1 MSDLKEDIRT
11 EMDEFKDTHSA
22 KIDLFIGE
30 LKDAYM
36 SVFEKV
42 GCLTTEDRFR
52 EVESIV
58 QRLKN
63 LSNLPGK
70 IHEIKNSRI
79 LTEAIHR
86 QYSSN
91 PGISIEKINE
101 NFTPLHVEFER
112 VIKYLDGTAK
122 EISRVSKQILEVIKN
137 KCPFGEAEN
146 SGLNAKTFERNVIEL
161 IQWLFIDE
169 LVRTNLTSIEDG
181 SLRRDAAFN
190 VLKDFD
196 TENYCGFKF
205 TSLIV
210 ECKNYAKPDYKDLM
224 QLFTYTLPWS
234 DSEISKNPLCVLI
247 SRKNPTLDS
256 TTWRIRKTI
265 YNKKMEGDKVDGFV
279 KTIFY

>member
-101 NFTPLHVEFER
+101 NFDIILLNPPQ
-112 VIKYLDGTAK
+112 TAGKKLCFKLIEDAKSHLLQNGSLQLVARHNKGGK
-122 EISRVSKQILEVIKN
+122 ELSKKMLEV
-137 KCPFGEAEN
+137 FGNVKDIAKS
-146 SGLNAKTFERNVIEL
+146 SGYRI
-161 IQWLFIDE
+161 
-169 LVRTNLTSIEDG
+169 
-181 SLRRDAAFN
+181 
-190 VLKDFD
+190 
-196 TENYCGFKF
+196 Y
-205 TSLIV
+205 
-210 ECKNYAKPDYKDLM
+210 
-224 QLFTYTLPWS
+224 
-234 DSEISKNPLCVLI
+234 ISKN
-247 SRKNPTLDS
+247 SGKNL
-256 TTWRIRKTI
+256 
-265 YNKKMEGDKVDGFV
+265 
-279 KTIFY
+279 